1 MSKARE
7 LQLNLD
13 GGTYLFLFGIRAM
26 EALKER
32 WGIEEDREIQAKLAT
47 AGSSQLVDLLWA
59 GLLEHHR
66 DLSRDDVLSLVDRTG
81 LEDLPEQLMGAMEG
95 SMPPPPKG
103 GAKAQRKTPT
113 R

>member
-1 MSKARE
+1 VSKARE
-7 LQLNLD
+7 LQLTLD

-32 WGIEEDREIQAKLAT
+32 WGIEEDREVQAKLAT

-59 GLLEHHR
+59 GLLENHR

-81 LEDLPEQLMGAMEG
+81 LEDLPDQLMGAMEG
-95 SMPPPPKG
+95 SMPPAPKG
-103 GAKAQRKTPT
+103 GAKRAGTTPT
-113 R
+113 P